1 MKEQNRKGKRK
12 QVIKECELKSYKKQ
26 SLCSNPSIHI
36 ITCVICYHRMREGD
50 RTYILSLHEYTLLGT
65 YLTYS
70 LTLYIW
76 NGGFAF
82 IWIYKWR
89 SWASKYLLFRA
100 VEHIET
106 YFLSKRWREQGNVIL
121 FNPWQKELKRKELH
135 RRVKAT
141 IRQVK
146 MTMLLYI
153 NKNI

>member
-1 MKEQNRKGKRK
+1 MLHQMLEIRAAIKLFVKSLSILRHHISTAILTSFHEILHQMLDKDCVLVCDSLI
-12 QVIKECELKSYKKQ
+12 VIL
-26 SLCSNPSIHI
+26 NHTPNH
-36 ITCVICYHRMREGD
+36 T
-50 RTYILSLHEYTLLGT
+50 
-65 YLTYS
+65 TYS